1 MNKLEAP
8 TLDQLLSEWD
18 NDAKID
24 TTDAG
29 KEMIRIPLLHSKYNK
44 YLTLHKLACLRKES
58 ELAKLRKLKWMYYN
72 GKLDQ
77 QELVKLGWEMFPFT
91 LKSDLNI
98 YMDADDDV
106 IKIKSQITLHDECV
120 QYCTYVMKEINNR
133 TWQMKEWMTWARFEV
148 GGH

>member
-1 MNKLEAP
+1 MSKLEAP
-8 TLDQLLSEWD
+8 SLEQLLSEWD

-29 KEMIRIPLLHSKYNK
+29 KEMLRIPLLHSKYNK

-58 ELAKLRKLKWMYYN
+58 DLAKLRKLKWMYYN

-77 QELVKLGWEMFPFT
+77 QELVKLGWETFPFT

-98 YMDADDDV
+98 YMDSDDDV
-106 IKIKSQITLHDECV
+106 IKFKAQVTLHDECV

-133 TWQMKEWMTWARFEV
+133 TWQMKEWMAWSRFE